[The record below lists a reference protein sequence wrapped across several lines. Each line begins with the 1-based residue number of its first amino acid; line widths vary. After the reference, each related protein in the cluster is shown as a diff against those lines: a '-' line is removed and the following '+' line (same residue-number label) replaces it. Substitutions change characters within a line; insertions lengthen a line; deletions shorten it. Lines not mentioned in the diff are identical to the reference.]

1 MKHTN
6 RFLLIMGLFFLCVSC
21 SVYKSEGRKKFETE
35 TPQRVPVMEELT
47 CYSQNPI
54 EDPVIF
60 DETSVKTTSDTL
72 TVKAIE
78 LKGYPDHL
86 VLVTEDSA
94 FSDYCLTPA
103 LSKSEYVHNKEKIL
117 NNLIPGL
124 E

>member
-6 RFLLIMGLFFLCVSC
+6 RFLLIMGLFSLCASC

-78 LKGYPDHL
+78 LKDYPDHL
-86 VLVTEDSA
+86 VLVSEDSA
-94 FSDYCLTPA
+94 SSDYCLTPA